1 MAKLFFIFLAAVF
14 FSCNDSA
21 INEKH
26 ANNTAMP
33 EEEKSLRSLVEEYPD
48 SIVLTENLI
57 EYFKENDNY
66 GQAIAETEY
75 ALKRDSLNPR
85 LLYIRAYL
93 LSENADTLQAVKA
106 WEKLVEAD
114 PQPKNVLSLGSMY
127 ALTKNPK
134 AIALADT
141 MLAAPKA
148 NLNIQA
154 VFIKGLYYSSIGE
167 KIKAIDFF
175 DKCLALDYSYLFA
188 YREKAICL
196 YDLGKYADALK
207 VLELSL
213 TIKKTNEEAYYW
225 MGRCYEKL
233 GLRNE
238 AIKSYE
244 MAMQLAPDYIEAKDA
259 LAKISVKTP

>member
-1 MAKLFFIFLAAVF
+1 MAKLFFIFLAAVL
-14 FSCNDSA
+14 FSCSDSA
-21 INEKH
+21 VKENN
-26 ANNTAMP
+26 ANDIAMP
-33 EEEKSLRSLVEEYPD
+33 EEERNLRSLAEQYPD
-48 SIVLTENLI
+48 SLVLTENLI
-57 EYFKENDNY
+57 EYFKGNDNY

-93 LSENADTLQAVKA
+93 LSENADTVQAVKA
-106 WEKLVEAD
+106 WEKLVDVD

-134 AIALADT
+134 AISLADT

-154 VFIKGLYYSSIGE
+154 LFIKGLYYSSIGE
-167 KIKAIDFF
+167 KLKAISFF

-196 YDLGKYADALK
+196 YDLGKYSDALK

-225 MGRCYEKL
+225 MGRCYEKM
-233 GLRNE
+233 G
-238 AIKSYE
+238 IK
-244 MAMQLAPDYIEAKDA
+244 AP
-259 LAKISVKTP
+259 

>member
-1 MAKLFFIFLAAVF
+1 MAKLFFIFLAAAL
-14 FSCNDSA
+14 FSCSDSTVKENNAND
-21 INEKH
+21 I
-26 ANNTAMP
+26 AMP
-33 EEEKSLRSLVEEYPD
+33 EEERNLRSLAEQYPD
-48 SIVLTENLI
+48 SLVLTENLI
-57 EYFKENDNY
+57 EYFKGNDNY
-66 GQAIAETEY
+66 GQAIAETDY

-93 LSENADTLQAVKA
+93 LSENADTVQAVKA
-106 WEKLVEAD
+106 WEKLVDVD

-154 VFIKGLYYSSIGE
+154 LFIKGLYYSSIGE
-167 KIKAIDFF
+167 KLKAISFF
-175 DKCLALDYSYLFA
+175 DKCLTLDYSYLFA

-225 MGRCYEKL
+225 MGRCYEKM
-233 GLRNE
+233 GLKNE
-238 AIKSYE
+238 AVKHYE
-244 MAMQLAPDYIEAKDA
+244 MAVQMAPDYIEAKDA
-259 LAKISVKTP
+259 LAKMGIKTP